1 MLKEYFEELD
11 ENDVFFML
19 CVKNNFYASKTKS
32 KSDEIRQVL
41 VQDLNNFSNKVLDLY
56 DRFVNDN
63 SLRDEKKEKM
73 EMLKQNYR

>member
-1 MLKEYFEELD
+1 MLKEYFDELD
-11 ENDVFFML
+11 EINVFFML
-19 CVKNNFYASKTKS
+19 CIKNNFYASRS
-32 KSDEIRQVL
+32 KNNEIRQVV
-41 VQDLNNFSNKVLDLY
+41 VQDLNNFSNKVLDIY